1 MFDIR
6 FSQAQFDRSLLQ
18 ALLPIGE
25 QAAELLTFLSCDFYD
40 HDSRESE
47 QVPGYEPI
55 YNTLF
60 SFKNTMD
67 DFYVKHLESDFLTV
81 DVFAN
86 VKNKTLKVGTA
97 RVVLSVVLQDD
108 FNF

>member
-6 FSQAQFDRSLLQ
+6 FSQAQFDPSLLQ
-18 ALLPIGE
+18 ALMPLEEG
-25 QAAELLTFLSCDFYD
+25 AELMTFLSCDFYD

-47 QVPGYEPI
+47 QVPGHDPI

-67 DFYVKHLESDFLTV
+67 DFYVKHLESDYLTV

-86 VKNKTLKVGTA
+86 VRNKTLKVGTA
-97 RVVLSVVLQDD
+97 RIVLSVVLQGD

>member
-1 MFDIR
+1 LFDIR

-18 ALLPIGE
+18 ALMPLEEG
-25 QAAELLTFLSCDFYD
+25 AELMTFLSCDFYD

-47 QVPGYEPI
+47 QVPGYDPI

-67 DFYVKHLESDFLTV
+67 DFYVKHLESDYLTV

-86 VKNKTLKVGTA
+86 VRNKTLKVGTA
-97 RVVLSVVLQDD
+97 RIVLSVVLQGD

>member
-18 ALLPIGE
+18 ALMPLEEGT
-25 QAAELLTFLSCDFYD
+25 ELMTFLSCDFYD

-47 QVPGYEPI
+47 QVPGFDPI

-67 DFYVKHLESDFLTV
+67 DFYVKHLESDYLTV

-86 VKNKTLKVGTA
+86 VRNKTLKVGTA
-97 RVVLSVVLQDD
+97 RIVLSIVLQGD